1 MEDASADRE
10 RWACPHAVPKCGL
23 LDVYKAPNPSH
34 RCGDCGFFY
43 CGICCGDGDAF
54 TCNVCAPGSGGN
66 DGARAWRTDDDTEGD
81 DADADAIGDTNPAIQ
96 DVMSLTCTLKRFIAT

>member
-43 CGICCGDGDAF
+43 CGICCGDGDAS
-54 TCNVCAPGSGGN
+54 TCNVCAPGSGGS
-66 DGARAWRTDDDTEGD
+66 DGARAWCTDDDTG
-81 DADADAIGDTNPAIQ
+81 AHFHRNTGL
-96 DVMSLTCTLKRFIAT
+96 SS